1 MADIFI
7 AISTDGEYADRSVM
21 LIGAFRT
28 ESAARQAVDALAL
41 SERARLLARTDE
53 SASYAVS
60 QEWDRYEEAP
70 FDYVEREFPSSCHW
84 PATATVYRM
93 TVGKTMP
100 LWYSL

>member
-7 AISTDGEYADRSVM
+7 AICTDGEYLDRSVM

-28 ESAARQAVDALAL
+28 ESAARQAVDALAF
-41 SERARLLARTDE
+41 SERARLLAGTDQY
-53 SASYAVS
+53 ASYAVS
-60 QEWDRYEEAP
+60 QEWERYEALP
-70 FDYVEREFPSSCHW
+70 FDYAEREFPSSCHW

-93 TVGKTMP
+93 TVGKTVP

>member
-7 AISTDGEYADRSVM
+7 AICTDGEYLDRSVM

-60 QEWDRYEEAP
+60 EEWDRYEEAP
-70 FDYVEREFPSSCHW
+70 FDYAEREFPSSCHW

-93 TVGKTMP
+93 TVGKAMP